1 MLSMSMRTYI
11 DTDAHSTC
19 MAWHNM
25 LCLSRYK
32 AWPFPCYSLA
42 LAGAGAAATSAS
54 ASASAACCLTRSNG
68 SLLSLRSILP
78 ERKSPNC
85 VQGGRGG
92 TVQR

>member
-1 MLSMSMRTYI
+1 MLSMSMCTYI

-19 MAWHNM
+19 METQYIIVS
-25 LCLSRYK
+25 LSLQSM
-32 AWPFPCYSLA
+32 AFPCYSLA